1 MQILSVTL
9 KNFKTHKDNHFE
21 FELGTNAICGENGAG
36 KTSILEAIAWVLFNY
51 QGSYNKE
58 DLIRNGASSA
68 EARVAFISSRDNRT
82 YEVQRSTSKGYTL
95 YDPQL
100 SERLPY
106 TRTKDEVLP
115 WLRQHIGV
123 APGTD
128 LAQLFANTIGVPQG
142 TFTVDFL
149 LTPEKRKPIFDTV
162 LKVEEYRKTYQQ
174 SNSLRRYSEAQSQRL
189 KDLIE
194 QYEESLQSWDDL
206 QASCQKLKSEIQLG
220 DNQLAELE
228 KLVKKLTQQRQ
239 EMRAQAEK
247 IQEMQ
252 AQRQQ
257 VNSQSEAQ
265 QQAKAQLEASLA
277 TAIAAAKI
285 CEKQQPDYEAFLAVE
300 EKIKLLNEENQKRQ
314 QLSRDYQRCQQALEK
329 ERSDLLRLEA
339 RLEQFES
346 TEKEL
351 DNLADAVL
359 TQAELEERRADFHRR
374 SQALENFRFQQKE
387 LTQQATVLEQEAEQ
401 LVAELAR
408 LEALEEEV
416 AQISTWE
423 EAQSRVRVQISR
435 IAAAKQFEQELRAL
449 AERGQTQQDD
459 YREKVAIALKTLE
472 QWIGQFEPLDAES
485 IAPIRQTLFAG
496 GLLSKATLETLNSI
510 LTDLTAQTDRTHL
523 EQQQREL
530 QTQLRKAYAQKGELA
545 GIETKQKK
553 REQIVQQQAKTKQAL
568 TALSQKLSA
577 EASIAKEIAQVERE
591 IEQLGNPKGKQQLLR
606 NNLAQKAAVESQ
618 HQKLQAAQKEQIRQI
633 EAIAQAL
640 EVFAALDEQLQAQQ
654 QAKQTHQAG
663 YLQYLQNQQT
673 AQQVSSLTANAKSI
687 ADSIAQLEQKRKAI
701 AAQLEELLETFDPKA
716 FDLLEQRLGEA
727 NSQADRLRGS
737 LPQQQARLAELNSRL
752 SELEETARKRDRAK
766 EDLKQR
772 DRTKRFIQYARRV
785 YKEAGPRITER
796 YVYNVSR
803 EADRLFRELLGRSN
817 VALDWSADYEISIQ
831 EGANNRKFINL
842 SGGEQMCAALSVR
855 LALLKVL
862 ADVDV
867 AFFDEPTTN
876 MDKPRRAALAEAI
889 ARIKSFKQ
897 LFVISHDDTFEQV
910 TETVISVAR
919 QTDS

>member
-568 TALSQKLSA
+568 TSLSQKLSA
-577 EASIAKEIAQVERE
+577 EASIAKELAQVERE

-701 AAQLEELLETFDPKA
+701 TAQLEELLETFDPKA

>member
-591 IEQLGNPKGKQQLLR
+591 IEQLGNPKGKQQLLQ

-701 AAQLEELLETFDPKA
+701 TAQLEELLETFDPKA

>member
-591 IEQLGNPKGKQQLLR
+591 IEQLGNPKGKQQLLQ

-701 AAQLEELLETFDPKA
+701 TAQLEELLETFDPKA

-772 DRTKRFIQYARRV
+772 DRIKRFIQYARRV